1 MATTLIPT
9 GSGSGNAS
17 DKSGV
22 PVIGAAGSEVTLAAG
37 AGAFTAQSTLTDVS
51 GHKQCTWYV
60 IIASRDVATTQIN
73 VRIDWTADGGSLF
86 STQGTESISSGASTL
101 SLYEA
106 QYDVTGLTGPF
117 SLPPISLPV
126 VAPQVRVRVGAD
138 AGSTTAYV
146 LVARQA

>member
-1 MATTLIPT
+1 MGTFFSATGARP
-9 GSGSGNAS
+9 S
-17 DKSGV
+17 DQSGV
-22 PVIGAAGSEVTLAAG
+22 PVIGSAGSEVTLAAG

-51 GHKQCTWYV
+51 GHKQCTWYI
-60 IIASRDVATTQIN
+60 IIASRDAVTPTAQIN
-73 VRIDWTADGGSLF
+73 VRIDWTADGGSVF

-101 SLYEA
+101 SVYEA

-126 VAPQVRVRVGAD
+126 VAPKVRVRVGAD